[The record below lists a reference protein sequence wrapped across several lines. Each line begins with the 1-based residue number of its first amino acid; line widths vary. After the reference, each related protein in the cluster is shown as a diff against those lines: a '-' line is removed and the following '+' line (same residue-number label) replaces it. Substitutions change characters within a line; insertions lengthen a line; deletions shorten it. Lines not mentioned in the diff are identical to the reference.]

1 MASFYVWVTFGLC
14 LLKLCLTETQFN
26 VSCRYRGVFHVEK
39 NGRYSLTRTEAADLC
54 RALNSTLSTLEQLEK
69 AHELGFET
77 CRYGFIVGHI
87 AIPRINPY
95 HLCAANHTGIYKLS
109 ANTTGR
115 YDAYCYNATETRDK
129 ACEPIERIDTS
140 FLNNQSEIVID
151 NEDGS
156 RYNADGTRH
165 SGDSSTSGVDDENVG
180 SGSSHDTTP
189 VDTSIKRSSPSYYGS
204 VTPVS
209 HLSDHSSGGGEKDFP
224 VKNSDDEI
232 SPTSTDISLVTGFND
247 FAKEDDE
254 WHRGSTTPG
263 PHRVHL
269 EKTTTQT
276 WWNPFSNEWWWS
288 NPREKTQEPTQT
300 TRADVTSS
308 GNGSDD
314 EDSSEETTYPTVF
327 PRWDI
332 SVAKKEYAPSTTPG
346 PHRVHLEKTTT
357 QTWWNPFS
365 NEWWWSNP
373 REKTQEPT
381 QTTRADVTSSGNG
394 SDDEDSSEETTYP
407 TVFPRWDIS
416 VAKKE
421 YAPSTTPG
429 PHRVHLEKTT
439 TQTWWNPFSNEW
451 WWSNPREK
459 TQEPTQTTRADV
471 TSSGNGSDD
480 EDSSEET
487 TYPTV
492 FPRWDISVAKKEY
505 APSTTDVTSSGNGS
519 DDEDSSEETTYPTVF
534 SRWDISVAKKEYAPS
549 TTMDLQ
555 HGVLLE
561 ISTQDHW
568 NPSYTDEEEQYPS
581 SAGRALVT
589 SENEKRQGPTQHP
602 LLHSA
607 HSGWISQ
614 AQNPA
619 NTTGSTEHQEFT
631 LPGENDIEKKT
642 SYTAMAS
649 SHGARQ
655 NDSAQDPLVYP
666 GWDKGEDY
674 STQAPVMDRVIP
686 SRESNH
692 EKESS
697 NTALATPDGARHED
711 STQPPLSSGNE
722 AGWGTEGI
730 THPTDAPGGE
740 VLHGLTPASTNEAG
754 DDSLLMGTITE
765 SADIVSRE
773 EATKEPLAPSTQP
786 GSESEQANTTD
797 GSYVNLV
804 PGVFSDIDD
813 RHNQLQTPLPPTLA
827 TPDGARHEDS
837 TQPPLSSGNE
847 AGWGTEGITH
857 PTDAPGGEVLHGLT
871 PASTNEAGD
880 DSLLMGT
887 ITASIDVLEPEDV
900 TQEVWAPRV
909 IVTALATPDGA
920 RHEDSTQPPLSSGNE
935 AGWGTEGITH
945 PTDAPGGEVLHGLTP
960 ASTNEAGD
968 DSLLMGTITESAD
981 IVSREEATK
990 EPLAPSTQPGSESEQ
1005 ANTTDGSYVNLVPGV
1020 FSDIDDRHNQLQ
1032 TPLPP
1037 RSTSIIGGDHGSRK
1051 GNVEPTSNPGE
1062 NATTTITSQPR
1073 SAQVPEWLIIV
1084 AALLALALI
1093 LAVCIAVSSRRRC
1106 GQKKKLVINNGKG
1119 AVEDRKTS
1127 ELNGDASKSQEMVH
1141 LVHKEQS
1148 NDRTGASD
1156 EFLTIDETQNHQELD
1171 MKSGV

>member
-26 VSCRYRGVFHVEK
+26 VSCRYGGVFHVEK

-87 AIPRINPY
+87 VIPRINPY

-129 ACEPIERIDTS
+129 ACDPIERIDTS

-189 VDTSIKRSSPSYYGS
+189 VDTSIRRSSPSYYGS

-254 WHRGSTTPG
+254 WHRGST
-263 PHRVHL
+263 
-269 EKTTTQT
+269 
-276 WWNPFSNEWWWS
+276 N
-288 NPREKTQEPTQT
+288 
-300 TRADVTSS
+300 VTSS

-327 PRWDI
+327 PGWDI

-365 NEWWWSNP
+365 NEWWWSNA

-407 TVFPRWDIS
+407 TVFP
-416 VAKKE
+416 
-421 YAPSTTPG
+421 G
-429 PHRVHLEKTT
+429 
-439 TQTWWNPFSNEW
+439 
-451 WWSNPREK
+451 
-459 TQEPTQTTRADV
+459 
-471 TSSGNGSDD
+471 
-480 EDSSEET
+480 
-487 TYPTV
+487 
-492 FPRWDISVAKKEY
+492 WDISVAKKEY

-534 SRWDISVAKKEYAPS
+534 PGWDISVAKKEYAPS

-589 SENEKRQGPTQHP
+589 NENEKRQGPTQHP

-674 STQAPVMDRVIP
+674 STQAPVMDRIIP

-697 NTALATPDGARHED
+697 NTALATPDGAHHED
-711 STQPPLSSGNE
+711 STQPPLSSDNE

-740 VLHGLTPASTNEAG
+740 VLHGLNPASTNEAG
-754 DDSLLMGTITE
+754 DDSLLTGTITE
-765 SADIVSRE
+765 SVDVVSRE

-813 RHNQLQTPLPPTLA
+813 HHNQLQTPLPPTLA
-827 TPDGARHEDS
+827 TPDGAHHEDS
-837 TQPPLSSGNE
+837 TQPPLSSDNE

-857 PTDAPGGEVLHGLT
+857 PTDAPGGEVLHGLN

-880 DSLLMGT
+880 DSLLTGT

-920 RHEDSTQPPLSSGNE
+920 HHEDSTQPPLSSDNE

-945 PTDAPGGEVLHGLTP
+945 PTDAPGGEVLHGLNP

-968 DSLLMGTITESAD
+968 DSLLTGTITESVD
-981 IVSREEATK
+981 VVSREEATK

-1020 FSDIDDRHNQLQ
+1020 FSDIDDHHNQLQ

-1037 RSTSIIGGDHGSRK
+1037 RSTSIIDDDHGSRK

>member
-254 WHRGSTTPG
+254 WHRGSTT
-263 PHRVHL
+263 
-269 EKTTTQT
+269 
-276 WWNPFSNEWWWS
+276 
-288 NPREKTQEPTQT
+288 
-300 TRADVTSS
+300 
-308 GNGSDD
+308 
-314 EDSSEETTYPTVF
+314 
-327 PRWDI
+327 
-332 SVAKKEYAPSTTPG
+332 
-346 PHRVHLEKTTT
+346 
-357 QTWWNPFS
+357 
-365 NEWWWSNP
+365 
-373 REKTQEPT
+373 
-381 QTTRADVTSSGNG
+381 
-394 SDDEDSSEETTYP
+394 
-407 TVFPRWDIS
+407 
-416 VAKKE
+416 
-421 YAPSTTPG
+421 
-429 PHRVHLEKTT
+429 
-439 TQTWWNPFSNEW
+439 
-451 WWSNPREK
+451 
-459 TQEPTQTTRADV
+459 
-471 TSSGNGSDD
+471 
-480 EDSSEET
+480 
-487 TYPTV
+487 
-492 FPRWDISVAKKEY
+492 
-505 APSTTDVTSSGNGS
+505 
-519 DDEDSSEETTYPTVF
+519 
-534 SRWDISVAKKEYAPS
+534 
-549 TTMDLQ
+549 
-555 HGVLLE
+555 
-561 ISTQDHW
+561 
-568 NPSYTDEEEQYPS
+568 
-581 SAGRALVT
+581 
-589 SENEKRQGPTQHP
+589 
-602 LLHSA
+602 
-607 HSGWISQ
+607 
-614 AQNPA
+614 
-619 NTTGSTEHQEFT
+619 
-631 LPGENDIEKKT
+631 
-642 SYTAMAS
+642 
-649 SHGARQ
+649 
-655 NDSAQDPLVYP
+655 
-666 GWDKGEDY
+666 
-674 STQAPVMDRVIP
+674 
-686 SRESNH
+686 
-692 EKESS
+692 
-697 NTALATPDGARHED
+697 LATPDGARHED

-813 RHNQLQTPLPPTLA
+813 RHNQLQTPLPP
-827 TPDGARHEDS
+827 S
-837 TQPPLSSGNE
+837 NE

-880 DSLLMGT
+880 DSLLMAV
-887 ITASIDVLEPEDV
+887 TASIDVLEPEDV

-968 DSLLMGTITESAD
+968 DSLLMVTESAD

>member
-189 VDTSIKRSSPSYYGS
+189 VDTSIRRSSPSYYGS

-254 WHRGSTTPG
+254 WHRGSTT
-263 PHRVHL
+263 
-269 EKTTTQT
+269 
-276 WWNPFSNEWWWS
+276 
-288 NPREKTQEPTQT
+288 
-300 TRADVTSS
+300 
-308 GNGSDD
+308 
-314 EDSSEETTYPTVF
+314 
-327 PRWDI
+327 
-332 SVAKKEYAPSTTPG
+332 
-346 PHRVHLEKTTT
+346 
-357 QTWWNPFS
+357 
-365 NEWWWSNP
+365 
-373 REKTQEPT
+373 
-381 QTTRADVTSSGNG
+381 
-394 SDDEDSSEETTYP
+394 
-407 TVFPRWDIS
+407 
-416 VAKKE
+416 
-421 YAPSTTPG
+421 
-429 PHRVHLEKTT
+429 
-439 TQTWWNPFSNEW
+439 
-451 WWSNPREK
+451 
-459 TQEPTQTTRADV
+459 
-471 TSSGNGSDD
+471 
-480 EDSSEET
+480 
-487 TYPTV
+487 
-492 FPRWDISVAKKEY
+492 
-505 APSTTDVTSSGNGS
+505 
-519 DDEDSSEETTYPTVF
+519 
-534 SRWDISVAKKEYAPS
+534 
-549 TTMDLQ
+549 
-555 HGVLLE
+555 
-561 ISTQDHW
+561 
-568 NPSYTDEEEQYPS
+568 
-581 SAGRALVT
+581 LVT

-674 STQAPVMDRVIP
+674 STQAPVMDRIIP

-697 NTALATPDGARHED
+697 NTALATPDGAYHED

-740 VLHGLTPASTNEAG
+740 VLHGLNPASTNEAE
-754 DDSLLMGTITE
+754 DDSLLMGT
-765 SADIVSRE
+765 
-773 EATKEPLAPSTQP
+773 
-786 GSESEQANTTD
+786 
-797 GSYVNLV
+797 
-804 PGVFSDIDD
+804 
-813 RHNQLQTPLPPTLA
+813 
-827 TPDGARHEDS
+827 
-837 TQPPLSSGNE
+837 
-847 AGWGTEGITH
+847 
-857 PTDAPGGEVLHGLT
+857 
-871 PASTNEAGD
+871 
-880 DSLLMGT
+880 
-887 ITASIDVLEPEDV
+887 
-900 TQEVWAPRV
+900 
-909 IVTALATPDGA
+909 
-920 RHEDSTQPPLSSGNE
+920 
-935 AGWGTEGITH
+935 
-945 PTDAPGGEVLHGLTP
+945 
-960 ASTNEAGD
+960 
-968 DSLLMGTITESAD
+968 
-981 IVSREEATK
+981 
-990 EPLAPSTQPGSESEQ
+990 
-1005 ANTTDGSYVNLVPGV
+1005 
-1020 FSDIDDRHNQLQ
+1020 
-1032 TPLPP
+1032 
-1037 RSTSIIGGDHGSRK
+1037 RSTSIIDGDHGSRK

>member
-254 WHRGSTTPG
+254 WHRGSTT
-263 PHRVHL
+263 
-269 EKTTTQT
+269 
-276 WWNPFSNEWWWS
+276 
-288 NPREKTQEPTQT
+288 
-300 TRADVTSS
+300 
-308 GNGSDD
+308 
-314 EDSSEETTYPTVF
+314 
-327 PRWDI
+327 
-332 SVAKKEYAPSTTPG
+332 
-346 PHRVHLEKTTT
+346 
-357 QTWWNPFS
+357 
-365 NEWWWSNP
+365 
-373 REKTQEPT
+373 
-381 QTTRADVTSSGNG
+381 
-394 SDDEDSSEETTYP
+394 
-407 TVFPRWDIS
+407 
-416 VAKKE
+416 
-421 YAPSTTPG
+421 
-429 PHRVHLEKTT
+429 
-439 TQTWWNPFSNEW
+439 
-451 WWSNPREK
+451 
-459 TQEPTQTTRADV
+459 
-471 TSSGNGSDD
+471 
-480 EDSSEET
+480 
-487 TYPTV
+487 
-492 FPRWDISVAKKEY
+492 
-505 APSTTDVTSSGNGS
+505 
-519 DDEDSSEETTYPTVF
+519 
-534 SRWDISVAKKEYAPS
+534 
-549 TTMDLQ
+549 
-555 HGVLLE
+555 
-561 ISTQDHW
+561 
-568 NPSYTDEEEQYPS
+568 
-581 SAGRALVT
+581 
-589 SENEKRQGPTQHP
+589 
-602 LLHSA
+602 
-607 HSGWISQ
+607 
-614 AQNPA
+614 
-619 NTTGSTEHQEFT
+619 
-631 LPGENDIEKKT
+631 
-642 SYTAMAS
+642 
-649 SHGARQ
+649 
-655 NDSAQDPLVYP
+655 
-666 GWDKGEDY
+666 
-674 STQAPVMDRVIP
+674 
-686 SRESNH
+686 
-692 EKESS
+692 
-697 NTALATPDGARHED
+697 LATPDGARHED

-813 RHNQLQTPLPPTLA
+813 RHNQLQTPLPP
-827 TPDGARHEDS
+827 S
-837 TQPPLSSGNE
+837 NE

-887 ITASIDVLEPEDV
+887 TVTASIDVLEPEDV

>member
-189 VDTSIKRSSPSYYGS
+189 VDTSIRRSSPSYYGS

-254 WHRGSTTPG
+254 WHRGSTT
-263 PHRVHL
+263 
-269 EKTTTQT
+269 
-276 WWNPFSNEWWWS
+276 
-288 NPREKTQEPTQT
+288 
-300 TRADVTSS
+300 DVTSS

-327 PRWDI
+327 PGWDI
-332 SVAKKEYAPSTTPG
+332 SVAKKEYAPST
-346 PHRVHLEKTTT
+346 
-357 QTWWNPFS
+357 
-365 NEWWWSNP
+365 
-373 REKTQEPT
+373 
-381 QTTRADVTSSGNG
+381 
-394 SDDEDSSEETTYP
+394 
-407 TVFPRWDIS
+407 
-416 VAKKE
+416 
-421 YAPSTTPG
+421 
-429 PHRVHLEKTT
+429 
-439 TQTWWNPFSNEW
+439 
-451 WWSNPREK
+451 
-459 TQEPTQTTRADV
+459 
-471 TSSGNGSDD
+471 
-480 EDSSEET
+480 
-487 TYPTV
+487 
-492 FPRWDISVAKKEY
+492 
-505 APSTTDVTSSGNGS
+505 
-519 DDEDSSEETTYPTVF
+519 
-534 SRWDISVAKKEYAPS
+534 
-549 TTMDLQ
+549 
-555 HGVLLE
+555 
-561 ISTQDHW
+561 
-568 NPSYTDEEEQYPS
+568 
-581 SAGRALVT
+581 
-589 SENEKRQGPTQHP
+589 
-602 LLHSA
+602 
-607 HSGWISQ
+607 
-614 AQNPA
+614 
-619 NTTGSTEHQEFT
+619 
-631 LPGENDIEKKT
+631 
-642 SYTAMAS
+642 
-649 SHGARQ
+649 
-655 NDSAQDPLVYP
+655 
-666 GWDKGEDY
+666 
-674 STQAPVMDRVIP
+674 
-686 SRESNH
+686 
-692 EKESS
+692 
-697 NTALATPDGARHED
+697 
-711 STQPPLSSGNE
+711 
-722 AGWGTEGI
+722 
-730 THPTDAPGGE
+730 
-740 VLHGLTPASTNEAG
+740 
-754 DDSLLMGTITE
+754 
-765 SADIVSRE
+765 
-773 EATKEPLAPSTQP
+773 
-786 GSESEQANTTD
+786 
-797 GSYVNLV
+797 
-804 PGVFSDIDD
+804 
-813 RHNQLQTPLPPTLA
+813 
-827 TPDGARHEDS
+827 
-837 TQPPLSSGNE
+837 
-847 AGWGTEGITH
+847 
-857 PTDAPGGEVLHGLT
+857 
-871 PASTNEAGD
+871 
-880 DSLLMGT
+880 
-887 ITASIDVLEPEDV
+887 
-900 TQEVWAPRV
+900 
-909 IVTALATPDGA
+909 
-920 RHEDSTQPPLSSGNE
+920 
-935 AGWGTEGITH
+935 
-945 PTDAPGGEVLHGLTP
+945 
-960 ASTNEAGD
+960 
-968 DSLLMGTITESAD
+968 
-981 IVSREEATK
+981 
-990 EPLAPSTQPGSESEQ
+990 
-1005 ANTTDGSYVNLVPGV
+1005 
-1020 FSDIDDRHNQLQ
+1020 
-1032 TPLPP
+1032 
-1037 RSTSIIGGDHGSRK
+1037 RSTSIIDGDHGSRK